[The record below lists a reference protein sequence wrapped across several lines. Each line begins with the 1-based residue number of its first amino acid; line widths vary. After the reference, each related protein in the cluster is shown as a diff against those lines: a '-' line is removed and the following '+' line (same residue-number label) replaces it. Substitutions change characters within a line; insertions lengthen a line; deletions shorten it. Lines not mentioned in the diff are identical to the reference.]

1 MNDVC
6 RMIKKQTI
14 TNFIN
19 KETAIKTY
27 DRNATVCGSPVWRYV
42 YHAIHSAD
50 KWFFNPVKY
59 TEPDFHE
66 EGMDNPDNPCSKVI
80 GDEQLLDYL
89 HKVQHKTENYL
100 DNLCDEELNDK
111 PDGSEYT
118 RLELIL
124 GQFRHISSH
133 IGMINGKTIERTGR
147 FPVFAGLDGKN
158 DDKLYD
164 E

>member
-14 TNFIN
+14 TNFSN
-19 KETAIKTY
+19 METAIKTY
-27 DRNATVCGSPVWRYV
+27 DRNASVCGTPAWRYA

-50 KWFFNPVKY
+50 KWFFNPSKFS
-59 TEPDFHE
+59 EPDFHE
-66 EGMDNPDNPCSKVI
+66 NGMDNPDNPCNVVLS
-80 GDEQLLDYL
+80 DTELLDYL
-89 HKVQHKTENYL
+89 
-100 DNLCDEELNDK
+100 DNLSDEGLNEK
-111 PDGSEYT
+111 PDGCEYT

-133 IGMINGKTIERTGR
+133 IGMINGQTIERTGR
-147 FPVFAGLDGKN
+147 FPVFSGLDGKQTE
-158 DDKLYD
+158 KLYD

>member
-14 TNFIN
+14 TNFSN
-19 KETAIKTY
+19 METAIKTY
-27 DRNATVCGSPVWRYV
+27 DRNASVCGTPAWRHV

-50 KWFFNPVKY
+50 KWFFNPSKF

-66 EGMDNPDNPCSKVI
+66 NGMDNPDNPCNVVLS
-80 GDEQLLDYL
+80 DSELLDYL
-89 HKVQHKTENYL
+89 HKVQIKTENYL
-100 DNLCDEELNDK
+100 DNLSDEELNEK
-111 PDGSEYT
+111 PDGCEYT

-133 IGMINGKTIERTGR
+133 IGMINGQTIE
-147 FPVFAGLDGKN
+147 LS
-158 DDKLYD
+158 LIHI
-164 E
+164 